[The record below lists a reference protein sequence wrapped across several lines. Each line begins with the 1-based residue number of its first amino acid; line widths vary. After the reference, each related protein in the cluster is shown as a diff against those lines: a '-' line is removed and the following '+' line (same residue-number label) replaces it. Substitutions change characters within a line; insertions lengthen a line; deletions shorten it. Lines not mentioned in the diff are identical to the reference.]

1 MGAMIRDVSKS
12 ATKPSQESSVSSNG
26 FHDDVKVDDSNSVK
40 VPIAIFDS
48 INSKQDSPDKVW
60 RRMRP
65 FHLLY

>member
-48 INSKQDSPDKVW
+48 IN
-60 RRMRP
+60 
-65 FHLLY
+65 L

>member
-48 INSKQDSPDKVW
+48 IKQDSPDKVW
-60 RRMRP
+60 RGMRP